1 MRVLVTGAYGF
12 LGAQIAARLHAA
24 GHDVTGCGRDIRFG
38 RRILP
43 GLTWIACDYNKDVT
57 AEVWAPRLQG
67 IDAVVNCV
75 GILQA
80 TRRDSADRIHR
91 QAPAALFAACE
102 QVGVHRVVQIS
113 ALGVEADTDYAR
125 TKAAGDQALRPTG
138 LDWVIL
144 KPSLVYGR
152 GAYGGT
158 SLLRGLA
165 GLPGIVPAID
175 GGGQRFQPVHIDDL
189 AAIVADM
196 LEPGAARRAE
206 VAVVG
211 PEILTVRDIILTY
224 RRWLGF
230 PDAPVISMPAALGRV
245 LTAFG
250 DLAGWLGTPTPL
262 RSTALT
268 QMVHGSVNEPG
279 SGLSTLPA
287 APVRMADALAAM
299 PATVQDRWHAR
310 LYFLKPL
317 LRIALGVFWLAT
329 GIVTL
334 LPAGF
339 AQATVLARHVAL
351 PGLPAEALVT
361 GGAILD
367 TVLGLMLLVR
377 WRVVAAGWVQIALA
391 LLYMALLTAAAPSL
405 WADALG
411 PLVKVVPIVAAT
423 LVMIAIERER

>member
-1 MRVLVTGAYGF
+1 MRILVTGAYGF
-12 LGAQIAARLHAA
+12 LGAHIASTLHAA
-24 GHDVTGCGRDIRFG
+24 GHEVTGCGRDLRFG

-43 GLTWIACDYNKDVT
+43 GLTWIGCDYNRDVT
-57 AEVWAPRLQG
+57 ASAWKPRLTD

-75 GILQA
+75 GILQSTA
-80 TRRDSADRIHR
+80 RDSADRAHF

-102 QVGVHRVVQIS
+102 QAEVRRVVQVS

-125 TKAAGDQALRPTG
+125 TKSAGDQALRSSD

-152 GAYGGT
+152 GSYGGT

-165 GLPGIVPAID
+165 GLPGIVTVVD

-189 AAIVADM
+189 ATVVADM
-196 LEPGAARRAE
+196 VAPGAPSRAE
-206 VAVVG
+206 FAVVG
-211 PEILTVRDIILTY
+211 PEILTVRDIVLSY

-230 PDAPVISMPAALGRV
+230 PDAPIVSLPAALGRA
-245 LTAFG
+245 LTFFG
-250 DLAGWLGTPTPL
+250 DLAGWLGTPTPF
-262 RSTALT
+262 RGTALA
-268 QMVHGSVNEPG
+268 QMIHGSVNDPADG
-279 SGLSTLPA
+279 MPALPTM
-287 APVRMADALAAM
+287 PTRMAEALAAT

-317 LRIALGVFWLAT
+317 LRVVLGAFWLAT
-329 GIVTL
+329 GIITL

-339 AQATVLARHVAL
+339 AQAITLAKQMAL
-351 PGLPAEALVT
+351 PVVSAEALVV

-367 TVLGLMLLVR
+367 IVLGLMLLVR
-377 WRVVAAGWVQIALA
+377 WRVVTVGWVQIALG
-391 LLYMALLTAAAPSL
+391 LTYLVVLTVAVPSL

-411 PLVKVVPIVAAT
+411 PLVKVVPILAAT
-423 LVMIAIERER
+423 LVMIAVERER